1 MLANTKQSAAS
12 LRPALVRSITS
23 NVGLNNMSENG
34 FILLMLALGLVAG
47 NFAYQAFFLAKGMPA
62 LWSVAVERSFFQC
75 FALLLAAWAIK

>member
-1 MLANTKQSAAS
+1 
-12 LRPALVRSITS
+12 
-23 NVGLNNMSENG
+23 MSENG